1 MSHLFC
7 FGLGYTATA
16 LGKKLLLEGWK
27 VSGTCQTEDKRQ
39 ELASLGFNAV
49 LFDGVSHSDGVVAL
63 LNSATHILQSIAPAK
78 DGDAVFD
85 TFGADIVANTAQI
98 EWLGYLSTTAV
109 YGDRQGGWV
118 EETSELNPQMPRGVW
133 RARAEKQ
140 WCRLYDTNDV
150 PVHIFRLAGIY
161 GPGRNQLKKL
171 LAKKARR
178 IIREGQLFSRI
189 HVDDIVATLRASIHR
204 PSPGAVYNVCDNE
217 AAPPQDVIEYAAGL
231 LGIDVPPAEP
241 FDQAELSDMA
251 RSFYSESKKVSN
263 EKIKTELGVKL
274 KYPTYREGMR
284 SLVEGVVN
292 DTISN

>member
-1 MSHLFC
+1 MPHLFC

-16 LGKKLLLEGWK
+16 LGRELLREGWK
-27 VSGTCQTEDKRQ
+27 VSGTCQSDDRRQ
-39 ELASLGFNAV
+39 ELVSLGFDAV
-49 LFDGVSHSDGVVAL
+49 IFDGGSHSDEVAAL

-78 DGDAVFD
+78 DGDVVFD
-85 TFGADIVANTAQI
+85 VFSQDILTRATQI

-118 EETSELNPQMPRGVW
+118 EETSELLPQMPRGVW
-133 RARAEKQ
+133 RKLAERQ
-140 WCRLYDTNDV
+140 WQSLFDKYDLA
-150 PVHIFRLAGIY
+150 VHVFRLAGIY

-171 LAKKARR
+171 RANKARR
-178 IIREGQLFSRI
+178 IVREGQLFSRI
-189 HVDDIVATLRASIHR
+189 HVDDIVATLRASIDR
-204 PSPGAVYNVCDNE
+204 PDFGAVYNVCDNE

-274 KYPTYREGMR
+274 NFPTYREGLH
-284 SLVEGVVN
+284 SLIDHRG
-292 DTISN
+292 

>member
-1 MSHLFC
+1 MPHLFC

-16 LGKKLLLEGWK
+16 LARELLQEGWQ
-27 VSGTCQTEDKRQ
+27 VSGTCQTDDRRQ
-39 ELASLGFNAV
+39 ELVGLGFNAV
-49 LFDGVSHSDGVVAL
+49 LFDGVSHSDEVVAL
-63 LNSATHILQSIAPAK
+63 LKSATHILQSIAPAK
-78 DGDAVFD
+78 DGDVVCDVF
-85 TFGADIVANTAQI
+85 GQDIVARAAQI

-133 RARAEKQ
+133 RRHAEKQ
-140 WCRLYDTNDV
+140 WRRLYDTNDA

-161 GPGRNQLKKL
+161 GPGRNQLNKL
-171 LAKKARR
+171 RAKKARR

-204 PSPGAVYNVCDNE
+204 PRPGAIYNVCDNE

-231 LGIDVPPAEP
+231 LGMDVPPAEP
-241 FDQAELSDMA
+241 FEQAELSEMA

-263 EKIKTELGVKL
+263 EKIKTELGVEL
-274 KYPTYREGMR
+274 KYPTYREGMNA
-284 SLVEGVVN
+284 LVK
-292 DTISN
+292 IIP

>member
-1 MSHLFC
+1 MPHLFC

-16 LGKKLLLEGWK
+16 LGKELLQEGWK
-27 VSGTCQTEDKRQ
+27 VSGTCQTEDRRQ
-39 ELASLGFNAV
+39 QLVGLGFNAV
-49 LFDGVSHSDGVVAL
+49 IFDGGNHSDEVVTL

-78 DGDAVFD
+78 DGDAVYD
-85 TFGADIVANTAQI
+85 TFGEDILANTAQI

-133 RARAEKQ
+133 RVQAEQQ
-140 WCRLYDTNDV
+140 WHGLYQANGL

-161 GPGRNQLKKL
+161 GPGRNQLNKL
-171 LAKKARR
+171 RAKKARR
-178 IIREGQLFSRI
+178 IVRKGQLFSRI
-189 HVDDIVATLRASIHR
+189 HVDDIIATLRASIDR

-231 LGIDVPPAEP
+231 LSMDVPPAEP

-263 EKIKTELGVKL
+263 RKIKTELGVEL
-274 KYPTYREGMR
+274 KHPTYREGIS
-284 SLVEGVVN
+284 SLV
-292 DTISN
+292 DSAA